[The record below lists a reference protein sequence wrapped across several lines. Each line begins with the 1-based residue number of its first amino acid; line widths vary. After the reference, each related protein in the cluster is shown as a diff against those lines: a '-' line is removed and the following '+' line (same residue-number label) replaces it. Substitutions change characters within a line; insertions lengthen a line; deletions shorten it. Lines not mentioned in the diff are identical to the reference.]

1 MIRNAVFFS
10 RMPRKT
16 DTKLPLCQCGCEET
30 TKGGRYLPGHDAKH
44 KSALVAAALAGSK
57 RATTKLEQLGWKK
70 FLDAKLAKPTKVVP
84 SKPAPVAQ
92 VPTTDTPSPEQ

>member
-1 MIRNAVFFS
+1 MN
-10 RMPRKT
+10 RKL
-16 DTKLPLCQCGCEET
+16 DTKLPLCQCGCEES

-70 FLDAKLAKPTKVVP
+70 FLDAKLAKQDKVAP
-84 SKPAPVAQ
+84 EKPVRGAQ
-92 VPTTDTPSPEQ
+92 VPTTETPSPDQ

>member
-1 MIRNAVFFS
+1 MS
-10 RMPRKT
+10 RKN

-70 FLDAKLAKPTKVVP
+70 FLDAKLAKQVEVIPP
-84 SKPAPVAQ
+84 KPAQAAQ
-92 VPTTDTPSPEQ
+92 VPTTETPSPDQ

>member
-1 MIRNAVFFS
+1 MFFS
-10 RMPRKT
+10 GMSRKT
-16 DTKLPLCQCGCEET
+16 DTKLPLCHCGCEET

-44 KSALVAAALAGSK
+44 KTALVAAALAGSK

-70 FLDAKLAKPTKVVP
+70 FLDAKLAKPAKVVP

-92 VPTTDTPSPEQ
+92 VPTTESPYPSPDQ

>member
-1 MIRNAVFFS
+1 
-10 RMPRKT
+10 MPRKS

-44 KSALVAAALAGSK
+44 KSALVAAALGGSK

-70 FLDAKLAKPTKVVP
+70 FLDAKLARQEKVVP
-84 SKPAPVAQ
+84 SKPTLSAPVPA
-92 VPTTDTPSPEQ
+92 TETPSPDQ